1 MLIDWYVYTTFVQP
15 TQSPTMT
22 TKTSFGQRD
31 DDLVKLGNGQVWQID
46 RIDVIKVSMWMSGDQ
61 VEADEFHRK
70 LIRSKDEAEVRAR
83 LRLR

>member
-1 MLIDWYVYTTFVQP
+1 
-15 TQSPTMT
+15 MT